1 MFVAG
6 QLDTAAAREQPCIIR
21 EKIPEETLPLST
33 SVMEKLKHKESLM
46 TFNDDPGAKKGAG
59 SGSLDLKPRPETGVL
74 NVSSMVNL
82 TFTFNRSLP
91 SLLYPTGETRQKDW
105 S

>member
-1 MFVAG
+1 VFVAG

-74 NVSSMVNL
+74 NV
-82 TFTFNRSLP
+82 
-91 SLLYPTGETRQKDW
+91 LYGESDFHF
-105 S
+105 